1 MKAIRFCAVLLGCIL
16 GQASFGQGAN
26 KADGPTKDQVI
37 PFQLTDYNNLSV
49 QAILNDKDTVQLM
62 FHTAAN
68 AVTLTEESMKKVKS
82 LSFAGADT
90 VKSWGGGNNVSR
102 FSKSN
107 VLKIGGLQWQNVP
120 IWENKNS
127 GPQTD
132 GKFGIDLFAHKV
144 IELDFDKNRM
154 VIYSELPAKTK
165 KYQKE
170 KLLFENDMMFLE
182 GNCLIG
188 NSLVSNKFLIHSG
201 YSGGILFD
209 DTFAGNNKLD
219 EKLTITAEKELKD
232 SFGNVLKTKKAIVPK
247 FMLGNEVLQE
257 VPVGFFSGALGR
269 QKMSVIGGDIL
280 KRFNVI
286 IDSQREHI
294 YLKANSL
301 KNTSY
306 TNT

>member
-1 MKAIRFCAVLLGCIL
+1 MKATRVYAVLIVSLL
-16 GQASFGQGAN
+16 WQLSFGQDAN
-26 KADGPTKDQVI
+26 KTGLSSKINSI

-49 QAILNDKDTVQLM
+49 QAILNNKDTVHLM

-82 LSFAGADT
+82 LSFDGADT

-107 VLKIGGLQWQNVP
+107 VLKIAGLQWQNVP

-132 GKFGIDLFAHKV
+132 GKFGIDLFENKV
-144 IELDFDKNRM
+144 IELDFDNKTMFVHR
-154 VIYSELPAKTK
+154 ELPTKTK
-165 KYQKE
+165 KYQKV
-170 KLLFENDMMFLE
+170 KLFFEDDMMFLE
-182 GNCLIG
+182 GSCLVG
-188 NSLVSNKFLIHSG
+188 DTLLSNKFLIHSG

-209 DTFAGNNKLD
+209 DAFAGNNKLD
-219 EKLTITAEKELKD
+219 EKLTIIAEKELKD

-247 FMLGNEVLQE
+247 FMLGNEVLQN

-269 QKMSVIGGDIL
+269 QKISVIGGDIL

-286 IDSQREHI
+286 IDAQREHI
-294 YLKANSL
+294 YLKANRL